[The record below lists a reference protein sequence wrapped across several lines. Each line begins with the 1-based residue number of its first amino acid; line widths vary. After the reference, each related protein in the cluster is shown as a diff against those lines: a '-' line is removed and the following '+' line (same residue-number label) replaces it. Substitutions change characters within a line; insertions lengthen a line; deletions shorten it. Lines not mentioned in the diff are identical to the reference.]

1 MLAIVTAGHGAAP
14 ELPRLRGVANIK
26 CSPAFQTSN
35 TSYSILFCNR
45 REHFNMLQYHC
56 HWEAYLHKCGWCCIL
71 PSPCRVT
78 AQHSGHLWTA
88 AAGAATS
95 GVMSAHLSQSPGLSG
110 HKTLVSG
117 PGQSQESYGPVSNF
131 DLWKLLGEVEIFVEA
146 VTRGGKTRN

>member
-26 CSPAFQTSN
+26 CIPAFQTSN
-35 TSYSILFCNR
+35 TSYSIFLCNW
-45 REHFNMLQYHC
+45 REHFNMRQYHC

-110 HKTLVSG
+110 HKTSAANRLIGEVV
-117 PGQSQESYGPVSNF
+117 QSPRRP
-131 DLWKLLGEVEIFVEA
+131 LLGPSPGWKRLLA
-146 VTRGGKTRN
+146 LSHLRHY